1 MYWPFNPKAMDIK
14 TWPSQIYVEELINDQ
29 GNENSIRSD
38 EVDRNQYW
46 GKKCAI
52 VKLLHIYR

>member
-1 MYWPFNPKAMDIK
+1 MDIK
-14 TWPSQIYVEELINDQ
+14 TWPSQIYIEELINDQ

>member
-1 MYWPFNPKAMDIK
+1 MDIK
-14 TWPSQIYVEELINDQ
+14 TWPSQIYIKKLVNDQ

-46 GKKCAI
+46 GKKMCNCKTSAYI
-52 VKLLHIYR
+52 